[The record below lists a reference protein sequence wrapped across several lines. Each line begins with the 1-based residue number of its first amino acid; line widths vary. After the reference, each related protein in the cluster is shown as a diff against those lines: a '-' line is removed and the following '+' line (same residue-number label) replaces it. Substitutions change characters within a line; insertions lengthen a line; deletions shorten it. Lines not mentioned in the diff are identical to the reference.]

1 MMQAPERKRVWCAL
15 TATATECWEGCSY
28 YETGRCKRYIPLAA
42 PGVML
47 GDSPNAHVQRIVQII
62 PASNDASFRLV
73 ALTDHGRLY
82 GLAQDGTHW
91 KPLNLPELPHV

>member
-47 GDSPNAHVQRIVQII
+47 GDVPHAHTQRIVQVMT
-62 PASNDASFRLV
+62 AGNWAYRLV
-73 ALTDHGRLY
+73 VLTDYGRLY
-82 GLAQDGTHW
+82 GLTEDGERW
-91 KPLNLPELPHV
+91 IQFNLPDLPHV